1 MGCEWMRRAFFP
13 LHLKLLSVRV
23 LAGALGRPPVPLLAQ
38 HSSPSCAAS
47 MSSGARGVDNLQ
59 LGSRLAAPGQ
69 QQLRIEADYVTCTQ

>member
-1 MGCEWMRRAFFP
+1 MRRPFFP

-23 LAGALGRPPVPLLAQ
+23 LAGALGRSPVPLLAQ

-47 MSSGARGVDNLQ
+47 MSSGAGGGVDNLQ